1 MFSLPSSLSLRKAP
15 NDKDDDDDYDDDD
28 DDDDFDDMMVITL
41 LPLMTPDYD

>member
-1 MFSLPSSLSLRKAP
+1 MFSLPSSSPLLKVP
-15 NDKDDDDDYDDDD
+15 NDNDDDDDYDDDD

>member
-1 MFSLPSSLSLRKAP
+1 MFSLPSSSPLLKVP
-15 NDKDDDDDYDDDD
+15 NDDDD

>member
-1 MFSLPSSLSLRKAP
+1 MFSLPSSSSLLKVP
-15 NDKDDDDDYDDDD
+15 NDNDDGDDYDD